1 MILKAFIDSYITED
15 EFVPFDN
22 VLREY
27 NEIKEEMKYS
37 M

>member
-1 MILKAFIDSYITED
+1 MILKAFIDPYISED
-15 EFVPFDN
+15 EFVPFDH